1 MSKKDRHPN
10 RKPEA
15 QPSAQTPAPQPDM
28 DQPTEHL
35 PEDADVVADDDA
47 NLYQA
52 EHTDHEPA
60 KPFMVKVAGWLT
72 PSDYE
77 IVRLQEIQDLRL
89 RNSDLESQIEGLEGQ
104 VEALNGTLES
114 AKSSAKEN
122 EEGLDSIKKVL
133 DSCLQEKNEL
143 NNKLTKLKE
152 AQQSCDAEVMA
163 MPDLDIP
170 SGKSPYLALIE
181 AYKTLSDNLKT
192 IRDTKPQ
199 TSSRSLAEILS
210 SPSSEEKRALD
221 DYLKQALE
229 PAYYIPNGKDI
240 KAFITEEIRRNKQA
254 YTELEKEKNRI
265 EGESVLK
272 DTPEYFKQQLTV
284 GNPEREAIVNDWI
297 TAKINELVANED
309 RKLAGDTLDLT
320 LKSISDAINAP
331 RTGEEAGEEARKECL
346 KAIGVILGGPIESTD
361 GLGEAA
367 RRFADNE
374 VKTRVL
380 DKIKISS
387 PDESELIER
396 VNADIDFAEDI
407 RKTLEKAECETIEDF
422 RDKAVQKSKDDLLA
436 QVERRIKETGDQ
448 ELVEVASQNKG
459 IESMTV
465 KLAGIAKKRNE
476 TLNKYVSEAEAMDAT
491 NNTFATEANIQVKGD
506 KLSDRIA
513 FVRSELDARRK
524 FAESRLIEKEQEL
537 ELKANALTD
546 LEETVGTAV
555 DIAAETLAT
564 RLDGKTLDQRLDRLN
579 SSLTEKINGDAE
591 RISTLTGNL
600 ATETERHNATFEAY
614 LATIRRALESIGDN
628 TKAACESAADSE
640 LIRKAIETNI
650 LTENPAGDYEY
661 FCKDLSKAIDEA
673 PRGDADGI
681 RKAIHATVREYQ
693 QSSRA
698 TWMDVLVRLYL
709 YSRVPFISEQFLAKN
724 INTADLAR
732 GVEALSELL
741 AMGGLSLT
749 WPELFRTR
757 SDEGDF
763 EFETIRNIDSYVD
776 DVAGHVGSDNVVID
790 LYCAGMLDGGEVIK
804 KPIVSLFN

>member
-297 TAKINELVANED
+297 TAK
-309 RKLAGDTLDLT
+309 
-320 LKSISDAINAP
+320 
-331 RTGEEAGEEARKECL
+331 
-346 KAIGVILGGPIESTD
+346 
-361 GLGEAA
+361 
-367 RRFADNE
+367 
-374 VKTRVL
+374 
-380 DKIKISS
+380 
-387 PDESELIER
+387 
-396 VNADIDFAEDI
+396 
-407 RKTLEKAECETIEDF
+407 
-422 RDKAVQKSKDDLLA
+422 
-436 QVERRIKETGDQ
+436 
-448 ELVEVASQNKG
+448 
-459 IESMTV
+459 
-465 KLAGIAKKRNE
+465 
-476 TLNKYVSEAEAMDAT
+476 
-491 NNTFATEANIQVKGD
+491 
-506 KLSDRIA
+506 
-513 FVRSELDARRK
+513 
-524 FAESRLIEKEQEL
+524 
-537 ELKANALTD
+537 
-546 LEETVGTAV
+546 
-555 DIAAETLAT
+555 
-564 RLDGKTLDQRLDRLN
+564 
-579 SSLTEKINGDAE
+579 
-591 RISTLTGNL
+591 
-600 ATETERHNATFEAY
+600 
-614 LATIRRALESIGDN
+614 
-628 TKAACESAADSE
+628 
-640 LIRKAIETNI
+640 
-650 LTENPAGDYEY
+650 
-661 FCKDLSKAIDEA
+661 
-673 PRGDADGI
+673 
-681 RKAIHATVREYQ
+681 
-693 QSSRA
+693 
-698 TWMDVLVRLYL
+698 
-709 YSRVPFISEQFLAKN
+709 
-724 INTADLAR
+724 
-732 GVEALSELL
+732 
-741 AMGGLSLT
+741 
-749 WPELFRTR
+749 
-757 SDEGDF
+757 
-763 EFETIRNIDSYVD
+763 
-776 DVAGHVGSDNVVID
+776 
-790 LYCAGMLDGGEVIK
+790 
-804 KPIVSLFN
+804 